1 MTSIAKREI
10 GAWAPGLTIDKN
22 GRIWKGHMS
31 IYTVT
36 TQSRF
41 GVSIASV
48 DIGSPESG
56 YKRYD
61 VWKILS
67 QAWYEGAVLLTRT
80 GNMLCF
86 NSDQTIAIKSVTRA
100 STKVISDP
108 DEIQLVWQKY
118 NEGVSCWE
126 LAEKTGLIF
135 YTRDEFVSL
144 IKDILVAG
152 IR

>member
-22 GRIWKGHMS
+22 GAIWTGH
-31 IYTVT
+31 IRVQTVT
-36 TQSRF
+36 TESRF
-41 GVSIASV
+41 GVAILSV
-48 DIGSPESG
+48 DIGD
-56 YKRYD
+56 KRYD

-67 QAWYEGAVLLTRT
+67 QAWYDGAVLLTRT
-80 GNMLCF
+80 GTMLSF
-86 NSDQTIAIKSVTRA
+86 KADQTIALKSVTRS

-108 DEIQLVWQKY
+108 DEIQLAWQKY
-118 NEGVSCWE
+118 NQGISCWE